1 MKVSVI
7 VPVFNA
13 EKFLP
18 VCLESLAIQ
27 TLGDFE
33 VIVVDDCSTD
43 NSAAIAESFLPR
55 FDGRLK
61 VLVLDENTGSG
72 AVPRNVGLEH
82 ARGEYVFFVDADDFL
97 IDTAL
102 ETLVAAAD
110 EYRADVVYMEKYFM
124 CGEEPVPDDLTVG
137 AWKGGVL
144 RDKIFVEPGDI
155 AERVRLFMGNG
166 FYWPPWTKF
175 IRRDLLIDNDI
186 KFPRMMISEDVVW
199 TFELLCLAKKI
210 LRLPDPLYIQRTN
223 TASMMRCNR
232 TPEEMTV
239 FRTSPLINGVDLL
252 DEFMSGVEFFRRN
265 EAVRLQVLNFFAL
278 MQIKEMSDALNSLPT
293 EEAYEIFLREFA
305 AAGSSQPALIAYL
318 LTMNHLYR
326 NELTK

>member
-1 MKVSVI
+1 
-7 VPVFNA
+7 
-13 EKFLP
+13 
-18 VCLESLAIQ
+18 
-27 TLGDFE
+27 
-33 VIVVDDCSTD
+33 
-43 NSAAIAESFLPR
+43 
-55 FDGRLK
+55 
-61 VLVLDENTGSG
+61 
-72 AVPRNVGLEH
+72 
-82 ARGEYVFFVDADDFL
+82 VDADDFL

-144 RDKIFVEPGDI
+144 RDKIFVESGDI

-175 IRRDLLIDNDI
+175 IRRELLIDNDI

-232 TPEEMTV
+232 TPEEMIV

-252 DEFMSGVEFFRRN
+252 DEFMSGIEFFRRN

-278 MQIKEMSDALNSLPT
+278 MQIKEMSDALNSLST